1 MHECPVSQIVR
12 SANHNA
18 LKWADTSLCYS
29 TNLNDLAIMF
39 SVQTGYA
46 AVSSYHIA
54 TEASLV
60 ALNKELQSPV
70 SMDRFRPNIVI
81 GGTEPFD
88 EVKCHLC
95 SIYC

>member
-1 MHECPVSQIVR
+1 MLTVIV
-12 SANHNA
+12 
-18 LKWADTSLCYS
+18 
-29 TNLNDLAIMF
+29 F
-39 SVQTGYA
+39 FFQTGYA

-88 EVKCHLC
+88 EVCV
-95 SIYC
+95 II